1 MIERK
6 WLVTIVVI
14 SVALNLL
21 LVGFYIGQ
29 QPLPGRTNVSID
41 PTMGL
46 PRVLQGLPEDRRR
59 ALLQDVDVSRREIA
73 SRHRALQKV
82 QIDIERAMAMEPFD
96 AESLANAL
104 ENFRR
109 RFDENQE
116 DSHRLLVQ
124 LFEQIDPE
132 ERRAVRIASANS
144 VRAQIKEDRAIWAQT
159 AHQLDLTTIDTDRH
173 AVARDVPGD
182 LRAHGIGLR
191 AVTDSEISTS
201 LKGNQAKL

>member
-82 QIDIERAMAMEPFD
+82 QLDIERIMETEPFEPD
-96 AESLANAL
+96 ELAQAL

-132 ERRAVRIASANS
+132 ERRAIRIALS
-144 VRAQIKEDRAIWAQT
+144 Q
-159 AHQLDLTTIDTDRH
+159 
-173 AVARDVPGD
+173 
-182 LRAHGIGLR
+182 LRAR
-191 AVTDSEISTS
+191 P
-201 LKGNQAKL
+201 NQGRPRELGPDRLSPRFDRDRRREQRPREGRPERRPGGWNRPLGGG

>member
-82 QIDIERAMAMEPFD
+82 QLDIERIMETEPFEPD
-96 AESLANAL
+96 ELAQAL

-132 ERRAVRIASANS
+132 ERRTVRIALS
-144 VRAQIKEDRAIWAQT
+144 Q
-159 AHQLDLTTIDTDRH
+159 
-173 AVARDVPGD
+173 
-182 LRAHGIGLR
+182 LRAR
-191 AVTDSEISTS
+191 P
-201 LKGNQAKL
+201 NQGRPRELGPDRLSPRFDRDRRREQRPREGRPERRPGGWNRPLGGG

>member
-6 WLVTIVVI
+6 WLVTIVAI
-14 SVALNLL
+14 SVAVNLL

-29 QPLPGRTNVSID
+29 QLLPVRTNVSID

-46 PRVLQGLPEDRRR
+46 PRMLQGLPDDRRR

-124 LFEQIDPE
+124 LFEQMDPD
-132 ERRAVRIASANS
+132 ERSAVRIALS
-144 VRAQIKEDRAIWAQT
+144 Q
-159 AHQLDLTTIDTDRH
+159 
-173 AVARDVPGD
+173 
-182 LRAHGIGLR
+182 LRARPNQGRPRDIGPKR
-191 AVTDSEISTS
+191 PPPRFNDDRGRSPHRGEERPRRPPSTWNRPS
-201 LKGNQAKL
+201 GGN

>member
-6 WLVTIVVI
+6 WLITIVVI
-14 SVALNLL
+14 SIALNLL

-29 QPLPGRTNVSID
+29 QPLPGRTNLRID

-59 ALLQDVDVSRREIA
+59 ALLQDVDVRRREIA

-104 ENFRR
+104 ESFRR

-124 LFEQIDPE
+124 LFEQMDPE
-132 ERRAVRIASANS
+132 ERSAVRIALS
-144 VRAQIKEDRAIWAQT
+144 R
-159 AHQLDLTTIDTDRH
+159 
-173 AVARDVPGD
+173 
-182 LRAHGIGLR
+182 LRARPNQGRPRDMGPNR
-191 AVTDSEISTS
+191 PPPRFDDDRRPSPRRGEGRPRRPPSTWHRPPG
-201 LKGNQAKL
+201 GN

>member
-6 WLVTIVVI
+6 WLVTIVAI

-29 QPLPGRTNVSID
+29 QLLPVRTNVSID

-46 PRVLQGLPEDRRR
+46 PRMLQGLPDDRRR
-59 ALLQDVDVSRREIA
+59 ALLQDVDVSRREIG
-73 SRHRALQKV
+73 SRHRALQKGL
-82 QIDIERAMAMEPFD
+82 IDIERALAMEPFD

-124 LFEQIDPE
+124 LFEQMDPD
-132 ERRAVRIASANS
+132 ERSAVRIALS
-144 VRAQIKEDRAIWAQT
+144 Q
-159 AHQLDLTTIDTDRH
+159 
-173 AVARDVPGD
+173 
-182 LRAHGIGLR
+182 LRARPNQGRPRDIGPKR
-191 AVTDSEISTS
+191 PPPRFNDDRGRSPRRGEGRPRRPPSTWNRPS
-201 LKGNQAKL
+201 GGN

>member
-6 WLVTIVVI
+6 WLVTIVAI
-14 SVALNLL
+14 SVAVNLL
-21 LVGFYIGQ
+21 LVGVYIGQ
-29 QPLPGRTNVSID
+29 QLLPVRTNVSID

-46 PRVLQGLPEDRRR
+46 PRMLQGLPDDRRR

-82 QIDIERAMAMEPFD
+82 QIDIERALAMEPFD

-124 LFEQIDPE
+124 LFEQMDPD
-132 ERRAVRIASANS
+132 ERSAVRIALS
-144 VRAQIKEDRAIWAQT
+144 Q
-159 AHQLDLTTIDTDRH
+159 
-173 AVARDVPGD
+173 
-182 LRAHGIGLR
+182 LRARPNQGRPRDIGPKR
-191 AVTDSEISTS
+191 PPPRFNDDRGRSPHRGEERPRRPPSTWNRPS
-201 LKGNQAKL
+201 GGN

>member
-29 QPLPGRTNVSID
+29 QLLPVRTNVSID

-46 PRVLQGLPEDRRR
+46 PRMLQGLPDDRRR

-82 QIDIERAMAMEPFD
+82 QIDIERALAMEPFD

-124 LFEQIDPE
+124 LFEQMDPD
-132 ERRAVRIASANS
+132 ERSAVRIALS
-144 VRAQIKEDRAIWAQT
+144 Q
-159 AHQLDLTTIDTDRH
+159 
-173 AVARDVPGD
+173 
-182 LRAHGIGLR
+182 LRARPNQVRPRDIGPNR
-191 AVTDSEISTS
+191 PPPRFNDDRGRSPHRGEERPRRPPSTWNRPS
-201 LKGNQAKL
+201 GGN

>member
-82 QIDIERAMAMEPFD
+82 QLDIERIMETEPFEPD
-96 AESLANAL
+96 ELAQAL

-116 DSHRLLVQ
+116 DNHRLLVQ
-124 LFEQIDPE
+124 LFEQINPE
-132 ERRAVRIASANS
+132 ERRAVRIALS
-144 VRAQIKEDRAIWAQT
+144 Q
-159 AHQLDLTTIDTDRH
+159 
-173 AVARDVPGD
+173 
-182 LRAHGIGLR
+182 LRAR
-191 AVTDSEISTS
+191 P
-201 LKGNQAKL
+201 NQGRPRELGPDRLSPRFDRDRRREQRPREGRPERRPGGWNRPLGGG

>member
-82 QIDIERAMAMEPFD
+82 QIDIERALAMEPFD

-124 LFEQIDPE
+124 LFEQMDPD
-132 ERRAVRIASANS
+132 ERSAVRIALS
-144 VRAQIKEDRAIWAQT
+144 Q
-159 AHQLDLTTIDTDRH
+159 
-173 AVARDVPGD
+173 
-182 LRAHGIGLR
+182 LRARPNQGRPRDIGPKR
-191 AVTDSEISTS
+191 PPPRFNDDRGRSPHRGEERPRRPPSTWNRPS
-201 LKGNQAKL
+201 GGN

>member
-21 LVGFYIGQ
+21 LVGFYIGH

-82 QIDIERAMAMEPFD
+82 QLDIERIMETEPFEPD
-96 AESLANAL
+96 ELAQAL

-132 ERRAVRIASANS
+132 ERRAVRIALS
-144 VRAQIKEDRAIWAQT
+144 Q
-159 AHQLDLTTIDTDRH
+159 
-173 AVARDVPGD
+173 
-182 LRAHGIGLR
+182 LRAR
-191 AVTDSEISTS
+191 P
-201 LKGNQAKL
+201 NQGRPRELGPDRLSPRFDRDRRREQRPREGRPERRPGGWNRPLGGG

>member
-6 WLVTIVVI
+6 WLVAIVVI
-14 SVALNLL
+14 SIALNLL

-82 QIDIERAMAMEPFD
+82 QLDIERIMETEPFEPD
-96 AESLANAL
+96 ELTQAL

-132 ERRAVRIASANS
+132 ERRAVRIALS
-144 VRAQIKEDRAIWAQT
+144 R
-159 AHQLDLTTIDTDRH
+159 
-173 AVARDVPGD
+173 
-182 LRAHGIGLR
+182 LRARPDQGRPRDMGR
-191 AVTDSEISTS
+191 KRPPPGFDDDRPRSPRRGEGRPRRPPSTWHRPPG
-201 LKGNQAKL
+201 GN

>member
-82 QIDIERAMAMEPFD
+82 QLDIERIMETEPFEPD
-96 AESLANAL
+96 ELAQAL

-132 ERRAVRIASANS
+132 E
-144 VRAQIKEDRAIWAQT
+144 
-159 AHQLDLTTIDTDRH
+159 L
-173 AVARDVPGD
+173 
-182 LRAHGIGLR
+182 
-191 AVTDSEISTS
+191 S
-201 LKGNQAKL
+201 LIHI

>member
-6 WLVTIVVI
+6 WLITIVVI
-14 SVALNLL
+14 SIALNLL

-29 QPLPGRTNVSID
+29 QPLPGRTNLRID

-124 LFEQIDPE
+124 LFEQMDPE
-132 ERRAVRIASANS
+132 ERSAVRIALS
-144 VRAQIKEDRAIWAQT
+144 R
-159 AHQLDLTTIDTDRH
+159 
-173 AVARDVPGD
+173 
-182 LRAHGIGLR
+182 LRAR
-191 AVTDSEISTS
+191 P
-201 LKGNQAKL
+201 NQGRPRDMGPNRPPPRFDDDRRRSPRRGEGRPRRPPSAWHRPPGSN

>member
-73 SRHRALQKV
+73 SRHRALQKA
-82 QIDIERAMAMEPFD
+82 QLDIERIMETEPFEPD
-96 AESLANAL
+96 ELAQAL

-116 DSHRLLVQ
+116 DNHRLLVQ

-132 ERRAVRIASANS
+132 ERRAVRIALS
-144 VRAQIKEDRAIWAQT
+144 Q
-159 AHQLDLTTIDTDRH
+159 
-173 AVARDVPGD
+173 
-182 LRAHGIGLR
+182 LRAR
-191 AVTDSEISTS
+191 P
-201 LKGNQAKL
+201 NQGRPRELGPDT

>member
-6 WLVTIVVI
+6 WLVTIVAI

-29 QPLPGRTNVSID
+29 QLLPVRTNVSID

-46 PRVLQGLPEDRRR
+46 PRMLQGLPDDRRR

-82 QIDIERAMAMEPFD
+82 QIDIERALAMEPFD

-124 LFEQIDPE
+124 LFEQMDPD
-132 ERRAVRIASANS
+132 ERSAVRIALS
-144 VRAQIKEDRAIWAQT
+144 Q
-159 AHQLDLTTIDTDRH
+159 
-173 AVARDVPGD
+173 
-182 LRAHGIGLR
+182 LRARPNQGRPRDIGPKR
-191 AVTDSEISTS
+191 PPPRFNDDRGRSPHRGEERPRRPPSTWNRPS
-201 LKGNQAKL
+201 GGN

>member
-1 MIERK
+1 M
-6 WLVTIVVI
+6 
-14 SVALNLL
+14 
-21 LVGFYIGQ
+21 
-29 QPLPGRTNVSID
+29 SID

-46 PRVLQGLPEDRRR
+46 PRMLQGLPDDRRR

-96 AESLANAL
+96 AKNLANAL

-124 LFEQIDPE
+124 LFEQMDPD
-132 ERRAVRIASANS
+132 ERSAVRIALS
-144 VRAQIKEDRAIWAQT
+144 R
-159 AHQLDLTTIDTDRH
+159 
-173 AVARDVPGD
+173 
-182 LRAHGIGLR
+182 LRARPNQGRPRDMGPKR
-191 AVTDSEISTS
+191 PPPRFDDDRGRSPRRGEGRPRRPPSTWNRPS
-201 LKGNQAKL
+201 GGN

>member
-6 WLVTIVVI
+6 WLVTIVAI
-14 SVALNLL
+14 SVAVNLL

-29 QPLPGRTNVSID
+29 QLLPVRTNVSID

-46 PRVLQGLPEDRRR
+46 PRMLQGLPDDRRR

-82 QIDIERAMAMEPFD
+82 QIDIERALAMEPFD

-124 LFEQIDPE
+124 LFEQMDPD
-132 ERRAVRIASANS
+132 ERSAVRIALS
-144 VRAQIKEDRAIWAQT
+144 Q
-159 AHQLDLTTIDTDRH
+159 
-173 AVARDVPGD
+173 
-182 LRAHGIGLR
+182 LRARPNQGRPRDIGPKR
-191 AVTDSEISTS
+191 PPPRFNDDRGRSPHRGEERPQRPPSTWNRPS
-201 LKGNQAKL
+201 GGN

>member
-6 WLVTIVVI
+6 WLVTIVAI
-14 SVALNLL
+14 SVAVNLL

-29 QPLPGRTNVSID
+29 QLLPVRTNVSID

-46 PRVLQGLPEDRRR
+46 PRMLQGLPDDRRR

-82 QIDIERAMAMEPFD
+82 QIDIERALAMEPFD

-124 LFEQIDPE
+124 LFEQMDPD
-132 ERRAVRIASANS
+132 ERSAVRIALS
-144 VRAQIKEDRAIWAQT
+144 Q
-159 AHQLDLTTIDTDRH
+159 
-173 AVARDVPGD
+173 
-182 LRAHGIGLR
+182 LRARPNQGRPRDIGPKR
-191 AVTDSEISTS
+191 PPPRFNDDRGRSPHRGEERPRRPPSTWNRPS
-201 LKGNQAKL
+201 GGN

>member
-82 QIDIERAMAMEPFD
+82 QLDIERIMETEPFEPD
-96 AESLANAL
+96 ELAQAL

-132 ERRAVRIASANS
+132 ERRAVRIALS
-144 VRAQIKEDRAIWAQT
+144 Q
-159 AHQLDLTTIDTDRH
+159 
-173 AVARDVPGD
+173 
-182 LRAHGIGLR
+182 LRAR
-191 AVTDSEISTS
+191 P
-201 LKGNQAKL
+201 NQGRPRELGPDRLSPRFDRDRRREHRPREGRPERRPGGWNRPLGGG

>member
-82 QIDIERAMAMEPFD
+82 QIDIERALAMEPFD

-132 ERRAVRIASANS
+132 ERRAIRIALS
-144 VRAQIKEDRAIWAQT
+144 Q
-159 AHQLDLTTIDTDRH
+159 
-173 AVARDVPGD
+173 
-182 LRAHGIGLR
+182 LRAR
-191 AVTDSEISTS
+191 P
-201 LKGNQAKL
+201 NQGRPRELGPDRLSPRFDRDRRREQRPREGRPERRPGGWNRPLGGG

>member
-132 ERRAVRIASANS
+132 ERRAVRIALS
-144 VRAQIKEDRAIWAQT
+144 Q
-159 AHQLDLTTIDTDRH
+159 
-173 AVARDVPGD
+173 
-182 LRAHGIGLR
+182 LRAR
-191 AVTDSEISTS
+191 P
-201 LKGNQAKL
+201 NQGRPRELGPDRLSPRFDRDRRREQRPREGRPERRPGGWNRPLGGG

>member
-6 WLVTIVVI
+6 WLITIVVI
-14 SVALNLL
+14 SIALNLL

-29 QPLPGRTNVSID
+29 QPLPGRTNLRID

-96 AESLANAL
+96 AKSLANAL

-124 LFEQIDPE
+124 LFEQMDPD
-132 ERRAVRIASANS
+132 ERSAVRIALS
-144 VRAQIKEDRAIWAQT
+144 R
-159 AHQLDLTTIDTDRH
+159 
-173 AVARDVPGD
+173 
-182 LRAHGIGLR
+182 LRAR
-191 AVTDSEISTS
+191 P
-201 LKGNQAKL
+201 NQGRPRIQWSRS

>member
-82 QIDIERAMAMEPFD
+82 QLDIERIMETEPFEPD
-96 AESLANAL
+96 ELAQAL

-124 LFEQIDPE
+124 LFEQINPE
-132 ERRAVRIASANS
+132 ERRAVRIALS
-144 VRAQIKEDRAIWAQT
+144 Q
-159 AHQLDLTTIDTDRH
+159 
-173 AVARDVPGD
+173 
-182 LRAHGIGLR
+182 LRAR
-191 AVTDSEISTS
+191 P
-201 LKGNQAKL
+201 NQGRPRELGPDRLSPRFDRDRRREQRPREGRPERRPGGWNRPLGGG

>member
-29 QPLPGRTNVSID
+29 QPLPGRTNVSIN

-46 PRVLQGLPEDRRR
+46 PRMLQGLPEDRRR

-73 SRHRALQKV
+73 SRHRALQNV
-82 QIDIERAMAMEPFD
+82 QIDIERIMATEPFD
-96 AESLANAL
+96 AEQLAQAL
-104 ENFRR
+104 DNFRR

-116 DSHRLLVQ
+116 YGHRLLVQ
-124 LFEQIDPE
+124 LLVEMNPDERSAFRNALERLGTRPEQ
-132 ERRAVRIASANS
+132 RRPPDMGTNRPPP
-144 VRAQIKEDRAIWAQT
+144 RFDRDQ
-159 AHQLDLTTIDTDRH
+159 QRPP
-173 AVARDVPGD
+173 RPREGRPQRRPGVWNRPFND
-182 LRAHGIGLR
+182 G
-191 AVTDSEISTS
+191 
-201 LKGNQAKL
+201 

>member
-6 WLVTIVVI
+6 WLITIVVI
-14 SVALNLL
+14 SIALNLL

-29 QPLPGRTNVSID
+29 QPLPGRTNLRID

-82 QIDIERAMAMEPFD
+82 QIDIERALAMEPFD

-124 LFEQIDPE
+124 LFEQMDPD
-132 ERRAVRIASANS
+132 ERSAVRIALS
-144 VRAQIKEDRAIWAQT
+144 Q
-159 AHQLDLTTIDTDRH
+159 
-173 AVARDVPGD
+173 
-182 LRAHGIGLR
+182 LRARPNQGRPRDIGPKR
-191 AVTDSEISTS
+191 PPPRFNDDRGRSPHRGEERPRRPPSTWNRPS
-201 LKGNQAKL
+201 GGN

>member
-6 WLVTIVVI
+6 WLVTIVAI
-14 SVALNLL
+14 SVAVNLL

-29 QPLPGRTNVSID
+29 QLLPVRTNVSID

-46 PRVLQGLPEDRRR
+46 PRMLQGLPDDRRR

-82 QIDIERAMAMEPFD
+82 QIDIERALAMEPFD

-124 LFEQIDPE
+124 LFEQMDPD
-132 ERRAVRIASANS
+132 ERSAVRIALS
-144 VRAQIKEDRAIWAQT
+144 Q
-159 AHQLDLTTIDTDRH
+159 
-173 AVARDVPGD
+173 
-182 LRAHGIGLR
+182 LRARPNQGSPRDIGPKR
-191 AVTDSEISTS
+191 PPPRFNDDRGRSPHRGE
-201 LKGNQAKL
+201 

>member
-1 MIERK
+1 MVNHNRRDFYRFK
-6 WLVTIVVI
+6 FATGR
-14 SVALNLL
+14 LL
-21 LVGFYIGQ
+21 HRSAAPAGPNQLEY
-29 QPLPGRTNVSID
+29 RSHH
-41 PTMGL
+41 GL

-124 LFEQIDPE
+124 LFEQMDPE
-132 ERRAVRIASANS
+132 ERSAVRIALS
-144 VRAQIKEDRAIWAQT
+144 R
-159 AHQLDLTTIDTDRH
+159 
-173 AVARDVPGD
+173 
-182 LRAHGIGLR
+182 LRARPNQGRPRDIGPKR
-191 AVTDSEISTS
+191 PPPRFNDDRGRSPHRGEERPRRPPSTWNRPS
-201 LKGNQAKL
+201 GGN